1 MSRMERNDRPKGLTI
16 IAILQ
21 MIVGLLA
28 FGALF
33 YLSDVW
39 AHSPVYMDGG
49 VAVLEGFITY
59 GLIIAGTFS
68 LVLGYGIW
76 NGWKWTW
83 WAVAILDVLG
93 ILYSIY
99 TLIVVISNTSI
110 PSLNNYAFT
119 LSSTIPA
126 MVLCSIELWY
136 FSRERTR
143 LYFC

>member
-1 MSRMERNDRPKGLTI
+1 MERNDRPKGLTI
-16 IAILQ
+16 IAMLQ

-28 FGALF
+28 FATLLYF
-33 YLSDVW
+33 DYLW
-39 AHSPVYMDGG
+39 GNAHVYMDGG
-49 VAVLEGFITY
+49 VSVLEGLITY

-83 WAVAILDVLG
+83 WAVTILDVLG
-93 ILYSIY
+93 ILYSIC

-119 LSSTIPA
+119 LSSTIPV
-126 MVLCSIELWY
+126 MVISSIELWY